1 MGASIDIL
9 AVGGTT
15 RRRFLVAADDVVE
28 DEGGEE
34 EAMPLLLTDDVRLT
48 KRVRRPNGVVAV
60 VVGVVVGNV
69 VGVGVVGVGRAEKAS
84 TITTA
89 TTAATT
95 AHRAIGK
102 NRADGDLVIVVHLHA
117 DESMAIGVQLR
128 TIISWSVLGTK
139 MHPCGLH

>member
-1 MGASIDIL
+1 M
-9 AVGGTT
+9 
-15 RRRFLVAADDVVE
+15 
-28 DEGGEE
+28 
-34 EAMPLLLTDDVRLT
+34 
-48 KRVRRPNGVVAV
+48 RRPNGGAV
-60 VVGVVVGNV
+60 VVGGVVVGVV

-84 TITTA
+84 TITTATTTA

-128 TIISWSVLGTK
+128 TIISSSVLGTK

>member
-1 MGASIDIL
+1 L
-9 AVGGTT
+9 
-15 RRRFLVAADDVVE
+15 
-28 DEGGEE
+28 
-34 EAMPLLLTDDVRLT
+34 
-48 KRVRRPNGVVAV
+48 RRPNGGGAVVVVSV
-60 VVGVVVGNV
+60 VVGV
-69 VGVGVVGVGRAEKAS
+69 VGVVGVGRAEKAS

-128 TIISWSVLGTK
+128 TIISSRILLWSVILG
-139 MHPCGLH
+139 MVPQILC